1 MSRKNVSFGNKKIEK
16 SSFYKNKKVTRI
28 YDIDLNKT
36 LVSKE
41 ESYGTKKSFKYLIG
55 YNDND
60 VIRPLWIKLPQMTG
74 YVRKFESNT
83 TMSFIISDKELLKK
97 YNQIWKRIENLLK
110 VEFDSKPNYGDDYK
124 YIKTKIKIYDGG
136 ILL

>member
-16 SSFYKNKKVTRI
+16 SSFYKNKKVARI

-41 ESYGTKKSFKYLIG
+41 ESYGTKKSFKYFIG

-124 YIKTKIKIYDGG
+124 YIKSKIKIYDGG

>member
-41 ESYGTKKSFKYLIG
+41 ESYGTKKSFKYFIG